1 MIEMR
6 ARIAVETRL
15 CLIVLKALA
24 RAIQRSAQMSNAI
37 FQASRGQ
44 RAKFDAISV
53 LWF

>member
-1 MIEMR
+1 MIEVR
-6 ARIAVETRL
+6 TRIPAETSLR
-15 CLIVLKALA
+15 LIVLKALA

-44 RAKFDAISV
+44 LAKFDAISV

>member
-6 ARIAVETRL
+6 ARIAVETRF

-24 RAIQRSAQMSNAI
+24 RAIQRSAQMRDAI

-44 RAKFDAISV
+44 RAQLDAICV
-53 LWF
+53 FWF